1 MTGPVR
7 PGAELDQLGM
17 SEEEGG
23 LFGKVE
29 QVAESADQIWREE
42 FITRDLGTDE
52 WLIVTGRDDDSW

>member
-23 LFGKVE
+23 LLREVE